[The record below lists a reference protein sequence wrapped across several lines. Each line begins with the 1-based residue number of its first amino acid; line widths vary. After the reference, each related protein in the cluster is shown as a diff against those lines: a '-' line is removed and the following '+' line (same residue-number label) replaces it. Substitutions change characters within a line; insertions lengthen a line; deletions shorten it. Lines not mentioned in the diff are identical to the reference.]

1 MSRSLA
7 AVLLA
12 LLYVLPGHFVPAA
25 AQTPDATLRHAIA
38 KIGEPQVPK
47 GFTHFEWVNPTA
59 PKGGT
64 ITLSTIGNFDNLNPY
79 TFKGYPAPAISLLDA
94 TLMAPSLDEPATTY
108 GLDRGVDFG
117 ASGPLIGDVRHPRL
131 GALQRRTADHARG
144 CHLLAR
150 GAEEG
155 ASGHRA
161 QLQGHRRR
169 PKRRA
174 SGR

>member
-64 ITLSTIGNFDNLNPY
+64 ITLSFGVKQP
-79 TFKGYPAPAISLLDA
+79 GPEMVMAPASLAFDYRDRFGV
-94 TLMAPSLDEPATTY
+94 AP
-108 GLDRGVDFG
+108 
-117 ASGPLIGDVRHPRL
+117 
-131 GALQRRTADHARG
+131 
-144 CHLLAR
+144 
-150 GAEEG
+150 AEAYE
-155 ASGHRA
+155 
-161 QLQGHRRR
+161 
-169 PKRRA
+169 
-174 SGR
+174 